1 MRRLVSYALV
11 AVLAL
16 SGCTASASQS
26 PKAKPRSATG
36 AGAEAGGGRRGG
48 KAEQPERAPVV
59 MVLGDSYTAG
69 IDATPPEATY
79 AAETARRLGW
89 QIIIAGHRG
98 TGFVAPGRIGKS
110 FSMLYEEELAWR
122 PAPDMVMVVGGH
134 NDWGHDPLLVAAYA
148 RELLTKIRTRWPD
161 AAVVLTGPMW
171 GGDPPPAS
179 LRVRDAL
186 KGVASELGLPF
197 IDPLGERWITG
208 GVRRKSGNAR
218 LYIRRDGIHPNPAGN
233 RYFADRLVADL
244 RRLGLDQPHPP
255 RGRPAASPRDNERAG
270 AYQGP

>member
-1 MRRLVSYALV
+1 MRRLVSYALA
-11 AVLAL
+11 AVLTL

-26 PKAKPRSATG
+26 PKAEPRRTAGTAAAAGTGMQGEKP
-36 AGAEAGGGRRGG
+36 GR
-48 KAEQPERAPVV
+48 PEKAPVV

-69 IDATPPEATY
+69 IDATLPEDTY

-89 QIIIAGHRG
+89 QIIIAGYRG
-98 TGFVAPGRIGKS
+98 TGFIAPGRIGKS

-134 NDWGHDPLLVAAYA
+134 NDWRQDPLLVAAYA
-148 RELLTKIRTRWPD
+148 RELLTKIRARWPD
-161 AAVVLTGPMW
+161 TTVVLTGPMW
-171 GGDPPPAS
+171 GGDPPPAG

-186 KGVASELGLPF
+186 KGVASELGLTF

-208 GVRRKSGNAR
+208 NIHRKSGNAR
-218 LYIRRDGIHPNPAGN
+218 LYIRGDGVHPNPAGN

-244 RRLGLDQPHPP
+244 RRLGLDQPHLP
-255 RGRPAASPRDNERAG
+255 RGE
-270 AYQGP
+270 